1 MKNSALI
8 LNIVLFQV
16 TWLSA
21 ALLSEVYAFISLGFL
36 LLTLGLSPLA
46 KNTII
51 KRIVIV
57 VILGVI
63 MDSIM
68 GYLGIYRYS
77 ETTLIPLFNIP
88 IWLLIMWA
96 GFACSLCL
104 SLDWAVNKPAIFI
117 LLCAAFG
124 PASYL
129 IGVKLDIILII
140 ESAMLYM
147 AIAWATWAACFL
159 WLDKTVQVKLT
170 GGQYEK

>member
-16 TWLSA
+16 TWLCA

-36 LLTLGLSPLA
+36 LLTLGLSPLT

-57 VILGVI
+57 VLLGVI
-63 MDSIM
+63 MDSIL

-77 ETTLIPLFNIP
+77 ETTLLPLFNIP
-88 IWLLIMWA
+88 IWLLIMWV

-117 LLCAAFG
+117 FLCASFG

-129 IGVKLDIILII
+129 IGVTLDIIII
-140 ESAMLYM
+140 LESAMLYV
-147 AIAWATWAACFL
+147 AIAWVIWAVCFL
-159 WLDKTVQVKLT
+159 WLDKTVQVNLM